1 MKKAILIFTISP
13 ILLFGQTSQ
22 PATATVLQQ
31 QSRVNAMN
39 NLLSNNTSSLMLYY
53 KPSEVDIKGSK
64 YFHNDYVTGEL
75 WFTNG
80 EYASTEYV
88 YKFDEAANSVQVKDK
103 KGEEILVDVNVIS
116 GCKLSIEGK
125 NVYYFRAQTPGN
137 PNKRQLFQLIY
148 NSENYKV
155 IKLPS
160 KSLIN
165 KTKIFH
171 DDAIQYE
178 YLSQHTYY
186 LKKGD
191 KKFEEIKLKK
201 KDLLEFFPEKKAL
214 LNRLFDTPPYKEKL
228 NEASF
233 AALLLELENVK

>member
-1 MKKAILIFTISP
+1 MKKAVLVFFGVP
-13 ILLFGQTSQ
+13 IILFGQKTPIS
-22 PATATVLQQ
+22 TVAQEL
-31 QSRVNAMN
+31 SRVNAMN
-39 NLLSNNTSSLMLYY
+39 ELMKNNTSSLMLYY

-64 YFHNDYVTGEL
+64 YFHNAYVEGEL

-80 EYASTEYV
+80 QYASTEYV
-88 YKFDEAANSVQVKDK
+88 YKFDESANSVQVKDK
-103 KGEEILVDVNVIS
+103 KGEEILVDVHVIS

-125 NVYYFRAQTPGN
+125 NVYYFKSETPDN

-160 KSLIN
+160 KTLIN

-178 YLSQHTYY
+178 YISQHTYY
-186 LKKGD
+186 LKKGNRNY
-191 KKFEEIKLKK
+191 EEFKLRK

-214 LNRLFDTPPYKEKL
+214 LNRLFETPPYKEKL
-228 NEASF
+228 NEASLS
-233 AALLLELENVK
+233 ALLLALENVK